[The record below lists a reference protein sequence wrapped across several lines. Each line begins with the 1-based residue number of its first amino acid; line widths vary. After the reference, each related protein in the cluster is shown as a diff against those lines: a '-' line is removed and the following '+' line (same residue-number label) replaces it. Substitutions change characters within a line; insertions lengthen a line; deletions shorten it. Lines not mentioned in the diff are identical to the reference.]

1 MKTSNLK
8 TPDLKTQTSWI
19 SRRSFLAKATSAA
32 LGLALGSWASAAVK
46 TQSGVAAV
54 KWDSSLELAINLTLE
69 RPSGGRYDRPYV
81 AVWLEDASGNAVRTL
96 ELWMKSDRG
105 GARYLEH
112 LTRWIRDEANRQSKD
127 GGDLVSSVSSPTRE
141 AGKYSLVW
149 DGKNDKKLPVGQ
161 GTYFVCIE
169 TAREH
174 GPYQLVR
181 EAVVLGAKPLSKKL
195 TGDGELKEVSVDYR
209 KRK

>member
-1 MKTSNLK
+1 MKTHK
-8 TPDLKTQTSWI
+8 SWI
-19 SRRSFLAKATSAA
+19 SRRSFLVKATQTALALTLGNTTLGNTTLGNWAKAQNTPP
-32 LGLALGSWASAAVK
+32 
-46 TQSGVAAV
+46 VAPV
-54 KWDSSLELAINLTLE
+54 KWDSTLELALNITLE

-96 ELWMKSDRG
+96 ELWMKQGRG

-112 LTRWIRDEANRQSKD
+112 LSRWTRDEQARQSKD
-127 GGDLVSSVSSPTRE
+127 GGDLAASIASPTRE

-149 DGKNDKKLPVGQ
+149 DGKNDKKLAVDQ
-161 GTYFVCIE
+161 GTYYICVE

-174 GPYQLVR
+174 GPYQLIR
-181 EAVVLGAKPLSKKL
+181 EAVVLGAKPLGKKF
-195 TGDGELKEVSVDYR
+195 TGDSDLKEVSVEYR

>member
-1 MKTSNLK
+1 MKIPNQATLN
-8 TPDLKTQTSWI
+8 PQQSWI
-19 SRRSFLAKATSAA
+19 SRRSFLAKATSTA
-32 LGLALGSWASAAVK
+32 LALTLGNWTKAQNGTLV
-46 TQSGVAAV
+46 VPV
-54 KWDSSLELAINLTLE
+54 KWNPSFELGINFTLQASSGSFYN
-69 RPSGGRYDRPYV
+69 RPYV

-96 ELWMKSDRG
+96 ELWMKSGRG

-112 LTRWIRDEANRQSKD
+112 LTRWIRDEDSRQSKD
-127 GGDLVSSVSSPTRE
+127 GGDLASSISSPTRE

-149 DGKNDKKLPVGQ
+149 DGKNDKKLPVDQ
-161 GTYFVCIE
+161 GTYFICIE

-181 EAVVLGAKPLSKKL
+181 EAVILGAKPLSKKL

>member
-1 MKTSNLK
+1 MKTQK
-8 TPDLKTQTSWI
+8 SWI
-19 SRRSFLAKATSAA
+19 SRRSFLAKTTHTVLA
-32 LGLALGSWASAAVK
+32 LALGNWASATVK
-46 TQSGVAAV
+46 TPNTAAAV
-54 KWDSSLELAINLTLE
+54 KWDASLELAINLTLD
-69 RPSGGRYDRPYV
+69 RPSGGRYNRPYV
-81 AVWLEDASGNAVRTL
+81 AVWLEDATGNAVRTL

-105 GARYLEH
+105 GVRYLEH
-112 LTRWIRDEANRQSKD
+112 LTRWTRDEEGRQSKD
-127 GGDLVSSVSSPTRE
+127 GGDLASSVSSPTRE
-141 AGKYSLVW
+141 AGKYTVVW
-149 DGKNDKKLPVGQ
+149 DGKNDKNVLLAQ